1 MLIKRGCEI
10 YLLVALLA
18 ATLLSPLPQSAI
30 ALALFMLRLYLYLK
44 QPEPRWRIP
53 IILGYLL
60 VVPLLLAPALHLFSA
75 VVIIPALPLIS
86 SSLRENA
93 PNQHL
98 ISSPQPRKFTTVSK
112 SVIAATGII
121 ILASLLLNNW
131 ALAITSGIALTFVAG
146 ILAHIWRRLSPSPLE
161 IEQKELKVIAGNTA
175 ELTTTLENRS
185 KAPLHISINSNQP
198 WIHIDK
204 AKVLNLYVKVELSL
218 SVTPPLSGPSQPQIE
233 ILATDL
239 WGLIQTR
246 QLVEPMH
253 LYVIPRARYAEWLA
267 RKYLEETAPRAGA
280 ITATLP
286 TASTGI
292 APSKGVEYYDSRP
305 YQPGDRLKDIDWKH
319 TVKLQEIVVKEYM
332 EDARQTAIITVNL
345 TAADAEEADHLVYQ
359 LITSALTLAREAIP
373 TAIAAYNQEQVLT
386 VTPPSDPRDAV
397 KKILQLGQQVVL
409 IAPMERYLQSPDI
422 KQIRTSL
429 RRLEKTS
436 TEPTKRLR
444 NILELEKKA
453 IEQSAKEHPATKAL
467 NLVAAHTS
475 PPAMIT
481 VISAYNHDNEALL
494 VTLEKLRQHGY
505 NTILIKIR

>member
-60 VVPLLLAPALHLFSA
+60 VVPLLLAPALHLLSA

-98 ISSPQPRKFTTVSK
+98 ISSPQPRKITTVSK
-112 SVIAATGII
+112 SVIASTGIM
-121 ILASLLLNNW
+121 ILVSLLLSNW
-131 ALAITSGIALTFVAG
+131 VLAISSGLVLTFIAG
-146 ILAHIWRRLSPSPLE
+146 ILIYTLRRLPLSPLE
-161 IEQKELKVIAGNTA
+161 IEQKELRVIVGNTA
-175 ELTTTLENRS
+175 RSTTKLKNKS
-185 KAPLHISINSNQP
+185 KLPFHISIISNYP
-198 WIHIDK
+198 WINIDEDRF
-204 AKVLNLYVKVELSL
+204 LNLSTETEINLVI
-218 SVTPPLSGPSQPQIE
+218 TPTLSGPSRPQIE
-233 ILATDL
+233 ILITDL
-239 WGLIQTR
+239 WGLIQIR
-246 QLVEPMH
+246 QPVKPVN

-267 RKYLEETAPRAGA
+267 RKYLEETAPQAGA
-280 ITATLP
+280 IAATLP

-305 YQPGDRLKDIDWKH
+305 YQAGDRLKDIDWKH

-345 TAADAEEADHLVYQ
+345 TAADAEEADKLVYN
-359 LITSALTLAREAIP
+359 LITSALTLARDTIP
-373 TAIAAYNQEQVLT
+373 TAIVAYNHEQVLT
-386 VTPPSDPRDAV
+386 ASPPLDPRDAV
-397 KKILQLGQQVVL
+397 KKTLQLGQQVVL
-409 IAPMERYLQSPDI
+409 IAPMERYLQGPDI

-429 RRLEKTS
+429 RRLERAN
-436 TEPTKRLR
+436 TEPARKLKD
-444 NILELEKKA
+444 ILELEKKA

-475 PPAMIT
+475 PPATIT
-481 VISAYNHDNEALL
+481 VLSAYNHDNEALL
-494 VTLEKLRQHGY
+494 VTLEKLRQQGY